1 MGMFYRFP
9 SSKNGGF
16 LFGVNPA
23 AKVDRNTY
31 RVYVSFINAITVVL
45 KDFGICIKNNG
56 YAYIIDAVMLIIDQN
71 RLDIRLGSDIYP
83 FIRIK
88 YDLSSDAIVEHAIR
102 NAIKS
107 AYSRR
112 HKDEGASRMLNYNK
126 KPTNKQFLL
135 TVTHEVCRKM
145 CSDLN
150 IYPV

>member
-1 MGMFYRFP
+1 MELKTKKTRNWPIAIAIIATLSFTSCQEDIYRE
-9 SSKNGGF
+9 
-16 LFGVNPA
+16 
-23 AKVDRNTY
+23 DWDEMIWNTE
-31 RVYVSFINAITVVL
+31 AHTTQ
-45 KDFGICIKNNG
+45 KDD
-56 YAYIIDAVMLIIDQN
+56 AYIIDAVMLIIDQN